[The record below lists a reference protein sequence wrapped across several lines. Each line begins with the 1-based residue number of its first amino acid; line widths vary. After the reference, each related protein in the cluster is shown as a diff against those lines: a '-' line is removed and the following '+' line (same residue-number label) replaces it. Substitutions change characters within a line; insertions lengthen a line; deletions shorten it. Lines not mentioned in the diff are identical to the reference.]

1 MDPRTVIPATSFL
14 RGAGLLAGIL
24 AVIAGILGM
33 HVLTGTHSMHSA
45 AAVTRTS
52 AMTTT
57 LGPVPSSSAEA
68 EGHLDHPAPAA
79 PHSHPASGAQDWAG
93 PAEQC
98 SCSVN
103 CSTSVHGMTASCT
116 PSGKTGS
123 LSAPLPGTGFSGAI
137 SNPGPADSVPGH
149 WSYLPGGPSPGE
161 LSISRT

>member
-1 MDPRTVIPATSFL
+1 MDARKVIAAASFL

-24 AVIAGILGM
+24 TVIAGILGM

-45 AAVTRTS
+45 AAVTGTS

-57 LGPVPSSSAEA
+57 LGAVPSASAEA
-68 EGHLDHPAPAA
+68 EGHLDHPAAA
-79 PHSHPASGAQDWAG
+79 ASHSHLASGAQDGVG

-116 PSGKTGS
+116 PSAKTGS
-123 LSAPLPGTGFSGAI
+123 LSAPLPGTAFSGVI
-137 SNPGPADSVPGH
+137 SNPGPAGSAPGH
-149 WSYLPGGPSPGE
+149 WSYLPCGPSPGE